1 MGNVAQNIT
10 RDVTRRNRAHH
21 QPRRENSSFSS
32 PAWDHCWWFVLHA
45 WHPVRLSSKPVLQHW
60 FLSRPCASMAMGGY
74 GIANAS
80 VVTCIGGNWF
90 MLLEYSSLAVI
101 LTRTYHLLQWLYITP
116 CIKEIW
122 GNRQLRFLQ
131 KLDQRELVLGGDGR
145 CDSPG
150 HSTKYG
156 SYSFVDLNTNN
167 VLDV

>member
-1 MGNVAQNIT
+1 
-10 RDVTRRNRAHH
+10 
-21 QPRRENSSFSS
+21 
-32 PAWDHCWWFVLHA
+32 
-45 WHPVRLSSKPVLQHW
+45 
-60 FLSRPCASMAMGGY
+60 
-74 GIANAS
+74 
-80 VVTCIGGNWF
+80 

-167 VLDV
+167 VLDVQLVQVRTKNGTITIYPLSNLVYKKLSLNSS